1 MTDDQQLKALEN
13 DWMSAWQR
21 KDKVALESI
30 LAPDYCFTLSTDP
43 TRSYTRE
50 EWLTQA
56 LGGYS
61 CRSFAFDA
69 VSVRILEPY
78 AIVTSRYHQEA
89 SVGGVDRSHD
99 FFLVDMWRRTGQNWQ
114 VVARHSAWPEPVSHS
129 TQQFGRST

>member
-13 DWMSAWQR
+13 DWMSARQR

-43 TRSYTRE
+43 TRSHTQE

-61 CRSFAFDA
+61 CRSFA
-69 VSVRILEPY
+69 SMRCQCGSWSH
-78 AIVTSRYHQEA
+78 T
-89 SVGGVDRSHD
+89 RS
-99 FFLVDMWRRTGQNWQ
+99 
-114 VVARHSAWPEPVSHS
+114 
-129 TQQFGRST
+129 